1 MITSGG
7 PDRAQGR
14 PVTVGKGVA
23 KSACP
28 ATGPGP
34 FLYSP
39 GCDRP
44 KPIAPGPSATSPPV
58 TRSLPVPLPGRDG
71 LVHGLVDAEDL
82 RQPGD
87 PEDPQYPLPRADQ
100 IQRAVV
106 HPHPPQAPDQHP
118 EAGGVEEPHLVQVD
132 DELVAAL
139 ADQVDEQLP
148 QPRRGIL
155 IDLALHVDDLN
166 AVLGLVTQLLVHTSS
181 SAMPGVIAA
190 SIPAPRA
197 GVVVRARAGPLPH
210 EATFHYRA
218 YAECSGC
225 RQVRHHP

>member
-1 MITSGG
+1 MARLVEKACREDHSLAGRLRPVGNRTILDMITSGG

-71 LVHGLVDAEDL
+71 LVHGLVDAED
-82 RQPGD
+82 
-87 PEDPQYPLPRADQ
+87 
-100 IQRAVV
+100 
-106 HPHPPQAPDQHP
+106 
-118 EAGGVEEPHLVQVD
+118 
-132 DELVAAL
+132 
-139 ADQVDEQLP
+139 
-148 QPRRGIL
+148 
-155 IDLALHVDDLN
+155 
-166 AVLGLVTQLLVHTSS
+166 
-181 SAMPGVIAA
+181 
-190 SIPAPRA
+190 
-197 GVVVRARAGPLPH
+197 
-210 EATFHYRA
+210 
-218 YAECSGC
+218 
-225 RQVRHHP
+225 